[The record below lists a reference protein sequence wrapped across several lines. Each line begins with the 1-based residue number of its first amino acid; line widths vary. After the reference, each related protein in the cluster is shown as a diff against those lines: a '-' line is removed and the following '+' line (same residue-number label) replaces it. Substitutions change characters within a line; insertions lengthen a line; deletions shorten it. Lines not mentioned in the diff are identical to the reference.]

1 MGNGGVIEELKA
13 VMESGE
19 IPQRVTNRLVMAGQ
33 VELYNKLKDLDGI
46 PGRVKKLE
54 ATDRGWKVATLIITF
69 GYGVVAW
76 WTGAK

>member
-1 MGNGGVIEELKA
+1 MSNGGVIEELKA

-46 PGRVKKLE
+46 PNRVDKLE
-54 ATDRGWKVATLIITF
+54 AAETGWKVVTVLVTM
-69 GYGVVAW
+69 GYTIVAW
-76 WTGAK
+76 WTGSK